1 MPKVLKVHESLLK
14 WPQVVEYS
22 VAKEI
27 AFLFRTD
34 KPAQDQLRSSI
45 KVLCVVYSN
54 VW

>member
-1 MPKVLKVHESLLK
+1 MPKVLRLHESLLK
-14 WPQVVEYS
+14 EPNVVESS

-27 AFLFRTD
+27 TFLFRTD
-34 KPAQDQLRSSI
+34 KPAQDQLMCSI